1 MKRILRLILLA
12 SAVSALLSCVKEEE
26 FASPIQEA
34 GNLII
39 TATQEGAGPATKTEL
54 VDGNTYWS
62 VGDKISVFFGSG
74 TAGGAEFTSLN
85 TEPSASADFTGI
97 LTAVTGSENGSSSK
111 KYFWGVYPYS
121 ANNSVTLSGNSNYLT
136 TVVND
141 TQYGVADSFSAGQ
154 NIWIGR
160 DLGLELS
167 FKSLLSGI
175 KFTFSRDDIIGI
187 TIKGNNGEYLA
198 GKVNVVMDSG
208 VPEVSDVVEGK
219 TRITLK
225 PENGGTFQTGAVYR
239 ALFLPTNFTQG
250 LTVTFY
256 ASDGSVGT
264 RTYGNLNFL
273 RNEPKNATNADSKA
287 TWELPYVEMA
297 EGFKWARRNV
307 GAMTPEEYGDY
318 FSWGET
324 SPMSSY
330 NYDYSIP
337 FSDAATAN
345 LGSGWRT
352 PTDAE
357 WEALLDT
364 DNYTWEW
371 TTENGVNGYK
381 VTSHVAGYDGNS
393 IFLPAAG
400 YNKPSY
406 GGSSGYYWSST
417 LGTNDSRQA
426 KELCFSSSAR
436 RTLDD
441 ARSWGFTIRA
451 IYDPS
456 TVTHEYVDMG
466 SGIMFATT
474 NIGAASPEDFG
485 DFFAWGETTPKDSYS
500 ASNYNVTEFQDAA
513 NANWGYGWRMP
524 TKNELVF
531 LANSC
536 DWEWTSVNGVNGYRV
551 TSRENSSNSIFLP
564 AAGTMEGSSP
574 ANSGQGWYWSSDL
587 DLQTN
592 TYAYEMFFMDGG
604 YVDANNNAYN
614 RYYGLPI
621 RPVYGGGATISV
633 TGVSFEVGN
642 YAVLN
647 GGTSALTATIAP
659 ADATNQNLTWTS
671 SDPSVAIV
679 SPTGVVTGK
688 KVGTTTVTVRT
699 VDGGFTATCTVAV
712 IPNAFYVDMGN
723 GTRWATS
730 NVGADSPEESG
741 GYYAWGETTTKSSY
755 TWATYTYTLGAS
767 SGSNPSKY
775 NATDGKTELESSD
788 DAATANLGSN
798 WRMPT
803 IDEWTALK
811 DNSVWIWAEMNGKK
825 GYIVK
830 SNITGY
836 ENSIIFFPAAGRYT
850 ESALDTIRNAY
861 WLATGAGSV
870 NARCIYFTSSTHT
883 YTNFNRYIGCSVRA
897 IYDPKQLIGG
907 HEYVEMGD
915 GLRWATMNVGASA
928 PEAYGDYFA
937 WGETTTKS
945 NYAWSTYFDNPSGD
959 GQTFTKYATD
969 KKTRLDLDDDAAR
982 ANWGSTWRMP
992 TDAEWTALRNTTNFD
1007 WEWDDARKGY
1017 TVTSKVNGYA
1027 GNSIF
1032 LPAAGYRYGTSL
1044 DLAGSYGYYWSSSL
1058 REDYSDGA
1066 RRVHFGSGG
1075 VGRSSGGRYDGFS
1088 VRPVSE

>member
-225 PENGGTFQTGAVYR
+225 PENGGSFQTGAVYR

-381 VTSHVAGYDGNS
+381 VTSHVAGYDGQEPYQRPVQRGGGLRS
-393 IFLPAAG
+393 GAAHAG
-400 YNKPSY
+400 THVLISAGEVTRRSGKQRFICRDSAHS
-406 GGSSGYYWSST
+406 GGSICSG
-417 LGTNDSRQA
+417 
-426 KELCFSSSAR
+426 
-436 RTLDD
+436 
-441 ARSWGFTIRA
+441 
-451 IYDPS
+451 
-456 TVTHEYVDMG
+456 
-466 SGIMFATT
+466 
-474 NIGAASPEDFG
+474 
-485 DFFAWGETTPKDSYS
+485 
-500 ASNYNVTEFQDAA
+500 
-513 NANWGYGWRMP
+513 
-524 TKNELVF
+524 
-531 LANSC
+531 
-536 DWEWTSVNGVNGYRV
+536 
-551 TSRENSSNSIFLP
+551 
-564 AAGTMEGSSP
+564 
-574 ANSGQGWYWSSDL
+574 
-587 DLQTN
+587 
-592 TYAYEMFFMDGG
+592 
-604 YVDANNNAYN
+604 
-614 RYYGLPI
+614 
-621 RPVYGGGATISV
+621 
-633 TGVSFEVGN
+633 
-642 YAVLN
+642 
-647 GGTSALTATIAP
+647 
-659 ADATNQNLTWTS
+659 
-671 SDPSVAIV
+671 
-679 SPTGVVTGK
+679 
-688 KVGTTTVTVRT
+688 
-699 VDGGFTATCTVAV
+699 
-712 IPNAFYVDMGN
+712 
-723 GTRWATS
+723 
-730 NVGADSPEESG
+730 
-741 GYYAWGETTTKSSY
+741 
-755 TWATYTYTLGAS
+755 
-767 SGSNPSKY
+767 
-775 NATDGKTELESSD
+775 
-788 DAATANLGSN
+788 
-798 WRMPT
+798 
-803 IDEWTALK
+803 
-811 DNSVWIWAEMNGKK
+811 
-825 GYIVK
+825 
-830 SNITGY
+830 
-836 ENSIIFFPAAGRYT
+836 
-850 ESALDTIRNAY
+850 
-861 WLATGAGSV
+861 
-870 NARCIYFTSSTHT
+870 
-883 YTNFNRYIGCSVRA
+883 
-897 IYDPKQLIGG
+897 
-907 HEYVEMGD
+907 
-915 GLRWATMNVGASA
+915 
-928 PEAYGDYFA
+928 
-937 WGETTTKS
+937 
-945 NYAWSTYFDNPSGD
+945 
-959 GQTFTKYATD
+959 
-969 KKTRLDLDDDAAR
+969 
-982 ANWGSTWRMP
+982 
-992 TDAEWTALRNTTNFD
+992 
-1007 WEWDDARKGY
+1007 
-1017 TVTSKVNGYA
+1017 
-1027 GNSIF
+1027 
-1032 LPAAGYRYGTSL
+1032 
-1044 DLAGSYGYYWSSSL
+1044 
-1058 REDYSDGA
+1058 
-1066 RRVHFGSGG
+1066 
-1075 VGRSSGGRYDGFS
+1075 
-1088 VRPVSE
+1088 

>member
-318 FSWGET
+318 F
-324 SPMSSY
+324 
-330 NYDYSIP
+330 
-337 FSDAATAN
+337 
-345 LGSGWRT
+345 
-352 PTDAE
+352 
-357 WEALLDT
+357 
-364 DNYTWEW
+364 
-371 TTENGVNGYK
+371 
-381 VTSHVAGYDGNS
+381 
-393 IFLPAAG
+393 
-400 YNKPSY
+400 
-406 GGSSGYYWSST
+406 
-417 LGTNDSRQA
+417 
-426 KELCFSSSAR
+426 
-436 RTLDD
+436 
-441 ARSWGFTIRA
+441 
-451 IYDPS
+451 
-456 TVTHEYVDMG
+456 
-466 SGIMFATT
+466 
-474 NIGAASPEDFG
+474 
-485 DFFAWGETTPKDSYS
+485 AWGETTSRTYFSWD
-500 ASNYNVTEFQDAA
+500 NYK
-513 NANWGYGWRMP
+513 WGTQTSF
-524 TKNELVF
+524 TK
-531 LANSC
+531 
-536 DWEWTSVNGVNGYRV
+536 
-551 TSRENSSNSIFLP
+551 
-564 AAGTMEGSSP
+564 
-574 ANSGQGWYWSSDL
+574 
-587 DLQTN
+587 
-592 TYAYEMFFMDGG
+592 
-604 YVDANNNAYN
+604 YV
-614 RYYGLPI
+614 
-621 RPVYGGGATISV
+621 
-633 TGVSFEVGN
+633 
-642 YAVLN
+642 
-647 GGTSALTATIAP
+647 
-659 ADATNQNLTWTS
+659 
-671 SDPSVAIV
+671 
-679 SPTGVVTGK
+679 
-688 KVGTTTVTVRT
+688 
-699 VDGGFTATCTVAV
+699 
-712 IPNAFYVDMGN
+712 
-723 GTRWATS
+723 
-730 NVGADSPEESG
+730 
-741 GYYAWGETTTKSSY
+741 TKSSLG
-755 TWATYTYTLGAS
+755 TVDNLTTLQ
-767 SGSNPSKY
+767 P
-775 NATDGKTELESSD
+775 ED
-788 DAATANLGSN
+788 DAATANLGES
-798 WRMPT
+798 WRTPT
-803 IDEWTALK
+803 REEWKWLNDNCEWTRM
-811 DNSVWIWAEMNGKK
+811 DG
-825 GYIVK
+825 GYLVTSK
-830 SNITGY
+830 VSGY
-836 ENSIIFFPAAGRYT
+836 EGNSIFLPAGGCIY
-850 ESALDTIRNAY
+850 SSLQS
-861 WLATGAGSV
+861 AGSQG
-870 NARCIYFTSSTHT
+870 YYWSSTLDADSNGAYT
-883 YTNFNRYIGCSVRA
+883 YYLNINTSDPYHQESDDWRYPGLTVRPV
-897 IYDPKQLIGG
+897 YVDLINV
-907 HEYVEMGD
+907 HDYVEMGD
-915 GLRWATMNVGASA
+915 GLKWATMNVGATK
-928 PEAYGDYFA
+928 PEEYGDYFA

-1032 LPAAGYRYGTSL
+1032 LPAAGGRDGTNL
-1044 DLAGSYGYYWSSSL
+1044 YNAGSYGYYWSSSL
-1058 REDYSDGA
+1058 NTSYSGNAWYVYFSSSD
-1066 RRVHFGSGG
+1066 
-1075 VGRSSGGRYDGFS
+1075 VGRDSYYRYYGQS